1 MSSILLICHTWWHP
15 ILPAGLR
22 LRRPVPAMFP
32 PALFRKHWI
41 FALLV
46 CFVED
51 GVKNLELVAVGLGEE
66 EVDLTLGKRLGCDK
80 MRVDLTMGM
89 KQRLKQKKTKYV
101 FQAILLIMIGASCTT
116 A

>member
-1 MSSILLICHTWWHP
+1 VLASNVHTMSSILLICHTWWHA
-15 ILPAGLR
+15 ILPTGLR
-22 LRRPVPAMFP
+22 LRRPVPAMLP

-66 EVDLTLGKRLGCDK
+66 EVNLILGKRLGCDK
-80 MRVDLTMGM
+80 M
-89 KQRLKQKKTKYV
+89 
-101 FQAILLIMIGASCTT
+101 
-116 A
+116 